1 MTTHPSTRRQ
11 KSVHALATVALLG
24 LSPVG
29 VLLLG
34 VVGGCK
40 ASDPK
45 ISEAFVGHREAVLAR
60 TLRTAAKMQD
70 RATTTADEA
79 FSAADQAV
87 QARQANF
94 DSYEDARRGLLAT
107 EGRVRDALQHADRV
121 KFAGDELFDRW
132 ASDLRQYSSDTL
144 REQAS
149 ARRDVARERLEEV
162 LEQLEL
168 ARESI
173 EPIRR
178 RLVDAALWLKHHR
191 HQESPPDPSRSAED
205 QALLE
210 SQLADMRERRDA
222 AVRSAIALADE
233 LSPEDVNEDAQPG
246 Q

>member
-1 MTTHPSTRRQ
+1 MTTHPRPRRQ
-11 KSVHALATVALLG
+11 KPVRALATVALLG
-24 LSPVG
+24 LWPVG
-29 VLLLG
+29 ALLVG
-34 VVGGCK
+34 TVGGCQS
-40 ASDPK
+40 SDPK
-45 ISEAFVGHREAVLAR
+45 ISEAFAGHREAVLAR

-87 QARQANF
+87 QARRANL

-107 EGRVRDALQHADRV
+107 EGRVRDAHQHAERV
-121 KFAGDELFDRW
+121 EFAGDELFDRW

-149 ARRDVARERLEEV
+149 ARRDLARERVAEV
-162 LEQLEL
+162 LENLEL

-210 SQLADMRERRDA
+210 SQLANMRERRA
-222 AVRSAIALADE
+222 AAILSASSLADE
-233 LSPEDVNEDAQPG
+233 LSPEDVEEDAPPG